1 MSKLKSFFLSVAILS
16 IVLMFSATSYAQTEK
31 IQGIRLNDGSIIY
44 GKVLQINVEK
54 VTIEGKDGKISTY
67 KFNDV
72 ETFIKEGQEESA
84 ADALRGTTKVAPGKK
99 DASHSGDGF
108 YMGANAGLVML
119 KDVDAKDPSTGI
131 PLTFKFSPGF
141 ALGAVAGYGYGYV
154 RGEAEIMYQKNNLDK
169 VKVLGVEGGVSGD
182 VSNLAFLFN
191 GYFDIKNPSIV
202 TPYLS
207 GGIGVARV
215 DLSKI
220 TVTGIGDYTTKSYDD
235 TVFAYQVGAGVGIAL
250 TEKVTLDL

>member
-1 MSKLKSFFLSVAILS
+1 M
-16 IVLMFSATSYAQTEK
+16 
-31 IQGIRLNDGSIIY
+31 
-44 GKVLQINVEK
+44 
-54 VTIEGKDGKISTY
+54 
-67 KFNDV
+67 
-72 ETFIKEGQEESA
+72 
-84 ADALRGTTKVAPGKK
+84 
-99 DASHSGDGF
+99 
-108 YMGANAGLVML
+108 
-119 KDVDAKDPSTGI
+119 
-131 PLTFKFSPGF
+131 
-141 ALGAVAGYGYGYV
+141 
-154 RGEAEIMYQKNNLDK
+154 DK

-250 TEKVTLDL
+250 TEKVTLDLKYRYFGTSDPKIDDTNVTNSSHNILLGLRYIF

>member
-84 ADALRGTTKVAPGKK
+84 A
-99 DASHSGDGF
+99 
-108 YMGANAGLVML
+108 
-119 KDVDAKDPSTGI
+119 
-131 PLTFKFSPGF
+131 
-141 ALGAVAGYGYGYV
+141 
-154 RGEAEIMYQKNNLDK
+154 
-169 VKVLGVEGGVSGD
+169 
-182 VSNLAFLFN
+182 
-191 GYFDIKNPSIV
+191 
-202 TPYLS
+202 
-207 GGIGVARV
+207 
-215 DLSKI
+215 
-220 TVTGIGDYTTKSYDD
+220 
-235 TVFAYQVGAGVGIAL
+235 
-250 TEKVTLDL
+250 